1 MTRIILLYLEAVGGV
16 STIRIRRGKF
26 GRVRASG
33 AQGRLIRNEQQIRGG
48 RSRP

>member
-26 GRVRASG
+26 GRVGASG
-33 AQGRLIRNEQQIRGG
+33 AAFNPKRATNKGG